1 MEEYEIMETNED
13 KFKLLLGKSDKSRE
27 FYIPETSRYL
37 NTLIVGTKNTGKTYD
52 VLPIMAKQDIEN
64 KECGATFIVNK
75 KEMAFFLYSI
85 AKEYGRTIE
94 LIKPSTDIKS
104 ENLLWEEKYNYD
116 YINDNIINYKD
127 AIKKKKIVIIDMEY
141 SKYKNNA
148 IRATAMLLTQL
159 QLDMQDIFDTLKKP
173 HFVYIDD
180 SQYYIPFI
188 ETILTIGNDF
198 NVGVSLY
205 LQSRDQLRYPLKDYT
220 SIIDNNI
227 RNIILMNNLSVVDI
241 EYYQKQFYDKN
252 INSMMNRKYLEV
264 LYETVSKENVR
275 KSGSGTFNLLDEDY
289 RGELLEK
296 TFALKKKFSKKKK
309 KNEKKV
315 FKYNENIVEE
325 KNNTEDII
333 QDHVI
338 KKEEKNSRQVKKFI
352 KKTPKEITE
361 ESLNNSIYQICDPN
375 FDFDFD

>member
-1 MEEYEIMETNED
+1 METNED